1 MLGVF
6 EQISNPIAIDSDMFK
21 LSNTAPQRFRAVLTQ
36 ALTLYYQPAL
46 QRCIART
53 TLTLS
58 FTCCFIQNRA
68 PLLHWIVTSTDKNL
82 FLSLYPTPQH
92 GEENTLFCKI
102 LRNLAPILFSP
113 RIGFQKI
120 TLITLSTR
128 FTAWSYT
135 FVQHQIPRTPLHF
148 VSVCLQPNV
157 AHCFPHP
164 VQGSFQLW
172 PTWCSCSAQGSA
184 ALCFFSSF
192 FYFTATPLQT
202 RGKHFQFTPSLK
214 QDWSRGF
221 LVLGHFATDAWRR
234 SREYA
239 RKGRR
244 RTGDVGVR
252 SRAVGLQA

>member
-1 MLGVF
+1 MLCAPLFAVF
-6 EQISNPIAIDSDMFK
+6 DTIVCLTEKLLSRSCDYLPFFTMAACCRQRRQPERRRFGLIRCSSGHETIYCGCSTVSSDIVSTVKRHSIRKSNPIAIDSDMFQ

-82 FLSLYPTPQH
+82 FLSLYPTPQY

-113 RIGFQKI
+113 RTGFKKI

-128 FTAWSYT
+128 FTA
-135 FVQHQIPRTPLHF
+135 
-148 VSVCLQPNV
+148 
-157 AHCFPHP
+157 
-164 VQGSFQLW
+164 
-172 PTWCSCSAQGSA
+172 
-184 ALCFFSSF
+184 
-192 FYFTATPLQT
+192 
-202 RGKHFQFTPSLK
+202 
-214 QDWSRGF
+214 
-221 LVLGHFATDAWRR
+221 
-234 SREYA
+234 
-239 RKGRR
+239 
-244 RTGDVGVR
+244 
-252 SRAVGLQA
+252 